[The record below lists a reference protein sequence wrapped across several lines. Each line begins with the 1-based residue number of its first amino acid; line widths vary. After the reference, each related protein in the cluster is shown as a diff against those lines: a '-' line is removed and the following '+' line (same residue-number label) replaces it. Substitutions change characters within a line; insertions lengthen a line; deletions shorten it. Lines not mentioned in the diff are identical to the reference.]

1 MLDQSSARLT
11 RGTDEID
18 LPPRAYQV
26 LTYLI
31 ENRGRVVPKQELVEA
46 VWKDTFVTDDALV
59 QAISMIRHALGD
71 TAENSHYIRTRPR
84 IGYQFIAEVEAAAG
98 KGADPPVQA
107 TSIWVA
113 PVSRRTARRLMM
125 AIQLG
130 YLGLYSVTLF
140 NLDVAV
146 PVLSRT
152 LLRPLQAE
160 TLALPLLLTLALIG
174 VAVRLYLLTTVALDH
189 PATAR
194 QYVRLLPALF
204 LLDLL
209 WAFTP
214 LLLVE
219 ETGLPVALVLI
230 PVLVYAPFSQATLV
244 RSAYSGLAP
253 TRVA

>member
-1 MLDQSSARLT
+1 
-11 RGTDEID
+11 
-18 LPPRAYQV
+18 
-26 LTYLI
+26 
-31 ENRGRVVPKQELVEA
+31 
-46 VWKDTFVTDDALV
+46 
-59 QAISMIRHALGD
+59 
-71 TAENSHYIRTRPR
+71 
-84 IGYQFIAEVEAAAG
+84 
-98 KGADPPVQA
+98 
-107 TSIWVA
+107 
-113 PVSRRTARRLMM
+113 
-125 AIQLG
+125 
-130 YLGLYSVTLF
+130 LYSVTLF

-189 PATAR
+189 PATAP

-214 LLLVE
+214 LLLAE
-219 ETGLPVALVLI
+219 ETGLPIALVLI

-244 RSAYSGLAP
+244 RSAYSGPAP
-253 TRVA
+253 TSAA